1 MKGSVFPHAAAGL
14 SICGNASDH
23 SAMQGAARPN
33 PKILPLPLSAPEAS
47 APPRAAKHTPNPHSV
62 PKTQVSSTGKG
73 AETALN
79 HRGDP
84 ESPGP
89 VEPRAPFGSRQP
101 LQFRAAA
108 AHGQGAG
115 SRPLQTPGKAGAL
128 RPWMATDTQGATH
141 HHLASGFRG
150 PNLACSRPRNRP
162 PKPTMLRAGGVL
174 RTFWLEGGP
183 GEEGDGPLPPLYG

>member
-79 HRGDP
+79 HRGTRSLRAQWSREP
-84 ESPGP
+84 HSALANRSSSGP
-89 VEPRAPFGSRQP
+89 RPPTGKER
-101 LQFRAAA
+101 
-108 AHGQGAG
+108 GAG
-115 SRPLQTPGKAGAL
+115 LCRLPARRGPYGRGWQRIRKAPLTIILEA
-128 RPWMATDTQGATH
+128 
-141 HHLASGFRG
+141 ASGAQTSPVPG
-150 PNLACSRPRNRP
+150 LGTAHPSPQCSAPEASSEP
-162 PKPTMLRAGGVL
+162 SG
-174 RTFWLEGGP
+174 
-183 GEEGDGPLPPLYG
+183 